1 MKSRAHWLPARSRL
15 IKACLAEGGRECPL
29 DALLHAI
36 DGLSEVMLH
45 GEVEIDRR
53 TRAHAV
59 DQSHR
64 ISALEHE
71 LFEQLVIEEH
81 RLNG

>member
-1 MKSRAHWLPARSRL
+1 
-15 IKACLAEGGRECPL
+15 
-29 DALLHAI
+29 
-36 DGLSEVMLH
+36 MLH